1 VRSRP
6 ASDQPVHASQL
17 IQQIF
22 GLPQFL
28 YPSYVTYAELDGY
41 CYGKS
46 VALEGIVLKIDM
58 NAHIVKHF
66 PVSTMWYGHDVIPP
80 LQNSKGKSL
89 GGGVKHIGVGKICDF
104 QQK

>member
-1 VRSRP
+1 MRSRP
-6 ASDQPVHASQL
+6 APDQPVHASQL

-66 PVSTMWYGHDVIPP
+66 PPCGMGMTLYRRYKIPRE
-80 LQNSKGKSL
+80 SL
-89 GGGVKHIGVGKICDF
+89 SVWVLNT
-104 QQK
+104 